1 MYGFIRKCKCIVVF
15 TCSRIFRIALSVFM
29 YSIVFF
35 SAEKDGAGKIVL

>member
-1 MYGFIRKCKCIVVF
+1 MYGFIRKYKCVVVF

-35 SAEKDGAGKIVL
+35 SAEKVPAGEIVL